1 MNKEN
6 ERIKNRI
13 ERKNGKSY
21 EKERRKR
28 ERVST
33 VLNLLIKSPLNR
45 LSLQEGLL
53 LLQTSLIFSTLLV

>member
-1 MNKEN
+1 MNTEN

-21 EKERRKR
+21 EKDRRKR

-45 LSLQEGLL
+45 LYLQEDLL

>member
-13 ERKNGKSY
+13 ERKDGKSY
-21 EKERRKR
+21 EKDRRKR

-45 LSLQEGLL
+45 LSLQENFCCFR
-53 LLQTSLIFSTLLV
+53 QA